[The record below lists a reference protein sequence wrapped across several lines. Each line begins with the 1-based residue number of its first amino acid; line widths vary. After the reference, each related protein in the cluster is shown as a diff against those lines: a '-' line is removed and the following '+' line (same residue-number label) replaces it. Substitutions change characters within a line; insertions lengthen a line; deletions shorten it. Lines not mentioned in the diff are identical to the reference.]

1 MKKQILLIIFP
12 IITIVA
18 GLYLAINHN
27 AFDFLIPITLT
38 SMFSTYFLCYMENKV
53 NFLGMGLYIL
63 ALIISYLLTFH
74 LVPSYGE
81 LRFVA
86 MQIMSVLFV
95 IMGSLS
101 GVLLRYRIHRYEKQK
116 EKNKTE
122 ESIF

>member
-1 MKKQILLIIFP
+1 MKKQILLIVFP

-18 GLYLAINHN
+18 GLYLAINYN

-53 NFLGMGLYIL
+53 NFCGMGFYIS
-63 ALIISYLLTFH
+63 ALIISYLITFR

-101 GVLLRYRIHRYEKQK
+101 GVLLRYKIHHYEKQK